1 MYFSRTCD
9 VLKKKVLLRV
19 EGRALLGFQIDTLN
33 TRGCVR
39 FFSFWKNTEERRLS
53 FLSRALSPQT
63 KESRRLVVN
72 TIINKKRF
80 IFTLL
85 RYNAFYRV
93 CSHHSLSTAL
103 FFFLSGESYRK
114 RSGKITR

>member
-1 MYFSRTCD
+1 M
-9 VLKKKVLLRV
+9 LLRFR
-19 EGRALLGFQIDTLN
+19 GRAVLGFQIDTLN
-33 TRGCVR
+33 TIFLLSFL
-39 FFSFWKNTEERRLS
+39 FFFGKTQKTLLS
-53 FLSRALSPQT
+53 FLSCALSPQT

>member
-1 MYFSRTCD
+1 M
-9 VLKKKVLLRV
+9 LLRV
-19 EGRALLGFQIDTLN
+19 EGRDVLGFHIDTLN
-33 TRGCVR
+33 TI
-39 FFSFWKNTEERRLS
+39 FFVSFLWKNTEKTLVISLVCSLS
-53 FLSRALSPQT
+53 SNKRKS
-63 KESRRLVVN
+63 SLVVN
-72 TIINKKRF
+72 NRINKKRF